1 MSTLIATTGAFVAA
15 GVLTF
20 SAGSH
25 LRHFAA
31 FIGLLERQ
39 EIWGQA
45 ARSVGAL
52 VVAAEAGV
60 GLLAGTL
67 LLVGQPS
74 RLRLALAAATAV
86 YLAYA
91 GFNGWLLAHRP
102 AAPCAC
108 ATSEHPISIWA
119 VIRALSL
126 GACALSGLIGASSIA
141 TPARG
146 AQFLVPLLAALTIGS
161 LLWVL
166 PAAMHDPSGK
176 LRPPHLTPENL

>member
-1 MSTLIATTGAFVAA
+1 MSTLIATTGAFIAA
-15 GVLTF
+15 GVLVF

-25 LRHFAA
+25 LRHFAE
-31 FIGLLERQ
+31 FIDLLDRQ
-39 EIWGQA
+39 ETWGRA
-45 ARSVGAL
+45 ARGVGAL

-67 LLVGQPS
+67 LLAGQPS
-74 RLRLALAAATAV
+74 RLRLALAAATVV

-108 ATSEHPISIWA
+108 ATTAHPISIWA

-126 GACALSGLIGASSIA
+126 GVCALSGLIGASSIA
-141 TPARG
+141 APARG